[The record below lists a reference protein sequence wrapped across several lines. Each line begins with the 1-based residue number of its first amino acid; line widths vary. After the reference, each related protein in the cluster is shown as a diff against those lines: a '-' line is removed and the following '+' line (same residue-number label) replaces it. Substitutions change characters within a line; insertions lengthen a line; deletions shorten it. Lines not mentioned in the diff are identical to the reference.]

1 MRAPNLISAWRYRHF
16 ILSSIQTDFRAR
28 FARSK
33 LGGIWIIIHPLAQ
46 SAIFA
51 LILAGLMSARL
62 PGMVDSK
69 FAYAEYLMS
78 GMVAWSLFAE
88 IVTRCSTIFIDNA
101 NLLKKVAFPRINLP
115 LIVIGSALVNNLLLL
130 ACVLAV
136 TALLGHIPGLQLTWL
151 PLLIVLNLALA
162 LGTGLLLGIFNVFIR
177 DIGQVVPIA
186 LQLGFWFTPIVYTPN
201 VLPASLRDALLF
213 NPLTPVVQGFQNVM
227 LYDRPPDFH
236 ALFGV
241 LVLTCLLLFVA
252 LIVFRRASSDLAD
265 AL

>member
-16 ILSSIQTDFRAR
+16 ILSSIQTDFRSR

-33 LGGIWIIIHPLAQ
+33 LGGMWIIIHPLAQ
-46 SAIFA
+46 AAIFA

-69 FAYAEYLMS
+69 FAYAEYLMA
-78 GMVAWSLFAE
+78 GMAAWSLFAE

-115 LIVIGSALVNNLLLL
+115 LIVIGSALINNLLLL
-130 ACVLAV
+130 ASVLAV
-136 TALLGHIPGLQLTWL
+136 MAFLGHMPGLQLAWL

-162 LGTGLLLGIFNVFIR
+162 LGMGLLLGIFNVFVR

-186 LQLGFWFTPIVYTPN
+186 LQIGFWFTPIVYTPN
-201 VLPASLRDALLF
+201 VLPASLRDALPF
-213 NPLTPVVQGFQNVM
+213 NPLATVVQGVQNVM
-227 LYDRPPDFH
+227 LYDRPPDLH
-236 ALFGV
+236 ALFSVFV
-241 LVLTCLLLFVA
+241 LACLLLFVA
-252 LIVFRRASSDLAD
+252 LVVFRRASSDLAD